1 MKQSFLS
8 FVIILSF
15 SFPFENKFN
24 FIYTG
29 TGAGKV
35 HLETTPELLEIA
47 GGYSRLAKMGEGHTL
62 EMGMP
67 ELPQY
72 TTFYQLDPE
81 KTYDF
86 ELEVL
91 ESYTIENVTILP
103 HQGMEKW
110 EVENV
115 TIINEDFYNSY
126 ASFPEENMVV
136 SERSQGRGIEFV
148 SIQVIPYKYYPKY
161 QKLEVYS
168 AIDINVIETGENP
181 DGHLNQPI
189 RSHIFDEFY
198 KDFIVNFEQ
207 SDRPD
212 DYQAPAILY
221 ICGGN
226 WLNNGYVQDLLEW
239 RHQQGYLVTAVS
251 TSEIGASNGNEN
263 TIKNYII
270 DTYENW
276 ENPPEIVG
284 LIGDT
289 DVIDC
294 FYQSWGTGGWNW
306 YNGATDFDYTQLDGN
321 DLIPEVFIGRISGQA
336 TSTMEN
342 VVNKTIQYEK
352 ALHVSDDWFTRAAL
366 VGDPIDSGNS
376 TIFTNQ
382 YIENIMINYGMDGV
396 ETDYDGYGI
405 TNWLID
411 QFQDGILYY
420 NYRGIYGGDGSGSSS
435 QFNNGYQTPFVC
447 TMTCGSGDFD
457 DDNSQSEGFVKMGSV
472 NNPEGAVAA
481 VGLSSVGTHT
491 AYNNIVDMGIFDGI
505 FPKKLWYAGAAE
517 ASGDLAILATYP
529 SNPSGA
535 TEAFIAWSNLIG
547 DPALHLW
554 TGVPVNFAVDHIDV
568 ISLGTT
574 TTDIIVYN
582 QDGNTVEGARVTLL
596 MGDDVIFTTGLTD
609 ENGELTLNWD
619 AVETG
624 SMYITVIKQDHRPYE
639 GIIEISAAAGAAL
652 AMDSGEINALSGES
666 TEFEIGIHN
675 YGSAAANGVT
685 AELSSSSEHVT
696 IENPIQVFGEITP
709 ESTVSQTFNITIHGT
724 AHEFEEL
731 EFILTIQGDTDTTW
745 VNYVP
750 VNVIGPHLVVT
761 DYEGQLAPGSTAY
774 LSLIIENLGSRS
786 ADGFSI
792 EILPYENWVTV
803 HTESFLINNL
813 QAGEELILEDIELEF
828 SSYIINGSVIPLEIV
843 FTSIDGYSR
852 NAIINL
858 TVGEVRESDPVG
870 PDPHGYYI
878 YDWEDADPELAP
890 VYDWIEI
897 AEGLGEQLN
906 IVDYGNGNYS
916 GSYTYSSELI
926 DLPFTFTFYGVDY
939 DQIVVNT
946 NGWISFGDFEMY
958 SFRNYPI
965 PGAGG
970 PSPMVAA
977 FWDDLKTGSG
987 GYVHYYATDD
997 MVVIQWDDM
1006 RTYDNNGNYRE
1017 TFEIILYNQE
1027 IYSPTSTGD
1036 SEIKIQ
1042 YQDFNN
1048 TSDGYYPNGGTPIHG
1063 CYSTIGI
1070 ENHLGDTGLQ
1080 YTFNN
1085 TFPEA
1090 ASRLEDGSAI
1100 FITTGRM
1107 PRVNLSIENVNIANG
1122 TLDIYM
1128 ENEEPVA
1135 GFQFE
1140 LFGISVTGAS
1150 GGSAEANNFM
1160 LSTSENMVLGFS
1172 TTGTVIP
1179 EGAAVLSQISFSDY
1193 SGVEICFGTDPNNNV
1208 ISNVFGNSLQTEWSN
1223 CVQAGL
1229 MGDMNFDGALDILDI
1244 VILANLVLDG
1254 TYLSAGDMNLDG
1266 QLDILDIISL
1276 VNIILS

>member
-1 MKQSFLS
+1 MRHIFQIYLLT
-8 FVIILSF
+8 ILLISNVFAYENAF
-15 SFPFENKFN
+15 SHSS
-24 FIYTG
+24 TG
-29 TGAGKV
+29 KINLQ
-35 HLETTPELLEIA
+35 HSPEFTDVN
-47 GGYSRLAKMGEGHTL
+47 GGYTRLAKIGQGHTT
-62 EMGMP
+62 EAGMP
-67 ELPQY
+67 ELPQF

-86 ELEVL
+86 QLEVL
-91 ESYTIENVTILP
+91 DSYTIENITILP
-103 HQGMEKW
+103 HQGMDKW
-110 EVENV
+110 EVESVNV
-115 TIINEDFYNSY
+115 INEEVYNSY
-126 ASFPEENMVV
+126 AAYPEQNMLV
-136 SERSQGRGIEFV
+136 SDRMQGRGIEFV

-161 QKLEVYS
+161 KKLEVYTS
-168 AIDINVIETGENP
+168 ISIQVIETGENP
-181 DGHLNQPI
+181 DHTLSQPR

-198 KDFIVNFEQ
+198 KDLIVNFSY

-212 DYQAPAILY
+212 DYQASSILY
-221 ICGGN
+221 IGGGS
-226 WLNNGYVQDLLEW
+226 WLDNSFVQDLLEW
-239 RHQQGYLVTAVS
+239 RHRQGYLVHAVS

-263 TIKNYII
+263 TIKNYIK
-270 DTYENW
+270 DAYETW

-294 FYQSWGTGGWNW
+294 FYQDWGTGGWNY

-336 TSTMEN
+336 ESTMEN

-382 YIENIMINYGMDGV
+382 YIENIMINYGMNGV

-405 TNWLID
+405 TNWLIN

-491 AYNNIVDMGIFDGI
+491 AYNNIIDMGIFDGI

-535 TEAFIAWSNLIG
+535 TAAFIAWSNLIG

-596 MGDDVIFTTGLTD
+596 MGDDVIFTTDLTD
-609 ENGELTLNWD
+609 ENGEITLNWD

-639 GIIEISAAAGAAL
+639 GIIEISSAAGAAV
-652 AMDSGEINALSGES
+652 AMNSGILEASSGEEID
-666 TEFEIGIHN
+666 FEISLQN
-675 YGSAAANGVT
+675 YGNATAQDIT
-685 AELSSSSEHVT
+685 AELSSPSEHM
-696 IENPIQVFGEITP
+696 
-709 ESTVSQTFNITIHGT
+709 TFYNNIISYGNILPGASASGTFPLYIHGS
-724 AHEFEEL
+724 AFHMEDL
-731 EFILTIQGDTDTTW
+731 GLKLTITDGAGNIW
-745 VNYVP
+745 INAVP
-750 VNVIGPHLVVT
+750 VNVLGPYLMVA
-761 DYEGQLAPGSTAY
+761 DYSGDIFPGSNTTFV
-774 LSLIIENLGSRS
+774 LNLDNQGSRDVS
-786 ADGFSI
+786 NYSL
-792 EILPYENWVTV
+792 ELLPYDNLVSIHSASSSISELPVGENIYLDD
-803 HTESFLINNL
+803 F
-813 QAGEELILEDIELEF
+813 ELSF
-828 SSYIINGSVIPLEIV
+828 SSDIINGTVLPLVLSLTSSDGFTRQEVINV
-843 FTSIDGYSR
+843 M
-852 NAIINL
+852 
-858 TVGEVRESDPVG
+858 VGEVREEDPLG
-870 PDPHGYYI
+870 PDPYGYYI
-878 YDWEDADPELAP
+878 YDSGDTDYDLAP
-890 VYDWIEI
+890 DYDWIEI
-897 AEGLGEQLN
+897 ADGLGEQLN
-906 IVDYGNGNYS
+906 LVDYGNGNYS
-916 GSYTYSSELI
+916 GSYTYSSVVL
-926 DLPFTFTFYGVDY
+926 DLPFTFTFYGIDY
-939 DQIVVNT
+939 EQIVVNT
-946 NGWISFGDFEMY
+946 NGWISFGDFKMY

-987 GYVHYYATDD
+987 GYIHHYETDD
-997 MVVIQWDDM
+997 KVVIQWDNI
-1006 RTYDNNGNYRE
+1006 RTYDNNGSYRE
-1017 TFEIILYNQE
+1017 TFEIILYNKE
-1027 IYSPTSTGD
+1027 YLSPTLTGD

-1042 YQDFNN
+1042 YQEFNN
-1048 TSDGYYPNGGTPIHG
+1048 TSDGNYPEGQMPTHG

-1070 ENHLGDTGLQ
+1070 ENHMGDTGLQ

-1085 TFPEA
+1085 SYPEA
-1090 ASRLEDGSAI
+1090 AATLDDGSAI
-1100 FITTGRM
+1100 FITTGRL

-1135 GFQFE
+1135 GFQIE

-1172 TTGTVIP
+1172 ITGTVIP
-1179 EGAAVLSQISFSDY
+1179 EGSAILSQITFSEYNGD
-1193 SGVEICFGTDPNNNV
+1193 EICFGLDPVNNV
-1208 ISNVFGNSLQTEWSN
+1208 VSNVFGNPLQTEWAA
-1223 CVQAGL
+1223 CVGTSL
-1229 MGDMNFDGALDILDI
+1229 LGDVNS
-1244 VILANLVLDG
+1244 DG
-1254 TYLSAGDMNLDG
+1254 TINVQDVV
-1266 QLDILDIISL
+1266 IF
-1276 VNIILS
+1276 VNIILSIP